1 MLSFF
6 TLAATATTA
15 SAPVQNAAASADW
28 TRALIQLA
36 IIIFIFY
43 VFFIRPQQKRAKEQM
58 QMLAALKVGDEVI
71 VSGMIGKIAK
81 IINDGEVLV
90 ELADGVKVKVLL
102 SFISSVVVEKE
113 DAQPL
118 KKNNKK

>member
-90 ELADGVKVKVLL
+90 ELADGVKVKVLR

>member
-15 SAPVQNAAASADW
+15 SAPVQNATASADW

-90 ELADGVKVKVLL
+90 ELADGVKVKVLR

>member
-15 SAPVQNAAASADW
+15 SAPVQNAATSADW

-71 VSGMIGKIAK
+71 GSGMIGKIAK

-90 ELADGVKVKVLL
+90 ELADGVKVKVLR

>member
-90 ELADGVKVKVLL
+90 ELADGVKVKVLR
-102 SFISSVVVEKE
+102 SFISRVVVEKE